1 MKESDKLED
10 YNKKRDFSSSPEPK
24 GNIKNR
30 SSNEPIYVIQK
41 HDASNLHYDLRLESE
56 GVLKSWAVPKGPSMD
71 PSVKR
76 LAIPTEDHPIEYADF
91 EGVIPEAHYGAGTV
105 ILWDNGY
112 YENTKENESFEKS
125 LKEGHSTIRIHGK
138 KLKGEFA
145 LIRTGK
151 GKTPR
156 WLFFKMKGEEAE
168 PGSDI
173 TETKPNSVK
182 TQRSLKEVREEEE
195 PADIE
200 KFG

>member
-1 MKESDKLED
+1 MKDQDKLKEYKD
-10 YNKKRDFSSSPEPK
+10 KRDFEGNPEPVGK
-24 GNIKNR
+24 EKNP
-30 SSNEPIYVIQK
+30 SEDEPIYVIQK

-71 PSVKR
+71 PDEKR

-91 EGVIPEAHYGAGTV
+91 EGVIPEGHYGAGTV
-105 ILWDNGY
+105 IVWDKGY
-112 YENTKENESFEKS
+112 FENTKEDKSFDES
-125 LKEGHSTIRIHGK
+125 LKDGHSTIRIMGQ
-138 KLKGEFA
+138 KLKGKFA

-151 GKTPR
+151 GDNPR

-168 PGSDI
+168 SGSNI
-173 TETKPNSVK
+173 TEEQPNSAK
-182 TQRSLKEVREEEE
+182 TGRSLEEVAEEED